1 MVRVVGGQICHT
13 VTLQAQ
19 MYGQYG
25 RGTNVSH
32 SKHRG
37 MVSMVGGQISHT
49 VTLQVLRYGQYGR
62 GTNMSHIIIIDQH
75 CEVSNGRAQSARGK
89 SEREA

>member
-1 MVRVVGGQICHT
+1 MVSKVGGQICHT

-25 RGTNVSH
+25 RGTNMS
-32 SKHRG
+32 HRG

-49 VTLQVLRYGQYGR
+49 VTLQV
-62 GTNMSHIIIIDQH
+62 
-75 CEVSNGRAQSARGK
+75 
-89 SEREA
+89 